1 MPIKYIRLYVAELLS
16 GRFAYLLATQL
27 VLFLTYPFLNSG
39 NVVGQVVLEVIYL
52 SVLLSC
58 LRVLIS
64 DARPLRIVV
73 ITLLVLIVGFRI
85 GEHLVT
91 FRGVLEVGL
100 SLDILFHMIVCV
112 AIIAHVM
119 KTERVNTDKILG
131 ACSAYLFIG
140 VMFSLIFALL
150 DTLAPGSFSHGSHAG
165 TLGFLQQGVARG
177 MSFLYFSF
185 ITLTTVGY
193 GDVVPMTQAAD
204 ALAAME
210 AVVGQLYLTVL
221 LARLV
226 GLNIAYNSQ
235 KAAESVSSARF
246 KPSGKAE
253 TP

>member
-1 MPIKYIRLYVAELLS
+1 
-16 GRFAYLLATQL
+16 
-27 VLFLTYPFLNSG
+27 
-39 NVVGQVVLEVIYL
+39 
-52 SVLLSC
+52 
-58 LRVLIS
+58 
-64 DARPLRIVV
+64 
-73 ITLLVLIVGFRI
+73 
-85 GEHLVT
+85 
-91 FRGVLEVGL
+91 
-100 SLDILFHMIVCV
+100 
-112 AIIAHVM
+112 
-119 KTERVNTDKILG
+119 
-131 ACSAYLFIG
+131 
-140 VMFSLIFALL
+140 
-150 DTLAPGSFSHGSHAG
+150 
-165 TLGFLQQGVARG
+165 